1 LFINEHPKH
10 LEKFHVSFYLQI
22 QTLISSISD
31 FDSTSHALTKLE
43 LRKLQTPDA
52 WITWP
57 TLVNKYQY
65 VYKVNLRTTFANNI
79 EDYDIVGEHVYV
91 FFPWI

>member
-1 LFINEHPKH
+1 MCHFMF
-10 LEKFHVSFYLQI
+10 KF
-22 QTLISSISD
+22 QTLISSISN

-43 LRKLQTPDA
+43 LRKLQTLDA

-57 TLVNKYQY
+57 TFVDKYQY
-65 VYKVNLRTTFANNI
+65 VYMVNLRSTFANNI
-79 EDYDIVGEHVYV
+79 KDYITVREHVYV

>member
-1 LFINEHPKH
+1 M
-10 LEKFHVSFYLQI
+10 SFYVQI
-22 QTLISSISD
+22 QTLISSISN
-31 FDSTSHALTKLE
+31 FDSTSHALTELE
-43 LRKLQTPDA
+43 LRKLQTPNA

-65 VYKVNLRTTFANNI
+65 VYMVNLRTTFANKI
-79 EDYDIVGEHVYV
+79 KDYDVVGEHVYV

>member
-1 LFINEHPKH
+1 M
-10 LEKFHVSFYLQI
+10 SFYVQI
-22 QTLISSISD
+22 QTLISSVSD

-43 LRKLQTPDA
+43 LRMLQTPNA

-65 VYKVNLRTTFANNI
+65 VYMVNLRTTFANNI
-79 EDYDIVGEHVYV
+79 KDYDIVGEHVYV
-91 FFPWI
+91 FVPWI